1 MDGLTFCLR
10 YQIIVEWGG
19 KLGTT
24 EHEEEGEKKKRRGN
38 AILLMLSMTG
48 YWQPK
53 HKLCI
58 HIYIYIAAFFF
69 LSCKSIIYLFIEQK
83 KCNFL

>member
-58 HIYIYIAAFFF
+58 HIYSGFF
-69 LSCKSIIYLFIEQK
+69 LAFLQIYYLFVYWAEEM
-83 KCNFL
+83 